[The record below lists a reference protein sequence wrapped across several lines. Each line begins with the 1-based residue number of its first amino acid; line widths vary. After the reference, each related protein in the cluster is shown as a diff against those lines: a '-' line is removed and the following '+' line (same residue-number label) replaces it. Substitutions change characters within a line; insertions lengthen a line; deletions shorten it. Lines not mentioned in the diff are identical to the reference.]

1 MSSKVYFT
9 RVANREPDEALAEKA
24 AKLYAKAGFAAQLAS
39 GRPVAI
45 KQHFGEKGTEGY
57 LKPPIARRFAEL
69 IRKAG
74 GKPFVTDTN
83 TLYRGERSNAV
94 DHLNLCASHG
104 FTHEGVGCPVIIADG
119 LMGSSQV
126 WVTIDG
132 KHYQRV
138 PIAADAFHAHAIVV
152 LTHVKGHLAAGLGG
166 AIKNV
171 GMGCASRAGKLD
183 QHHGDVPIVDAE
195 TCSACARCAEL
206 CPGEAITVGKT
217 AVIDKEKC
225 IGCGECLA
233 ICPVGAVEFEW
244 GETSRNLQ
252 EKMVEHALA
261 VQRTH
266 EHRMCYFN
274 FMTHMTKECDCMGI
288 QQEVLFEDV
297 GIVAGDDIV
306 AVEQA
311 TVDLIL
317 KKVGK
322 DVFREFHPGIDYTP
336 QLEYGEAV
344 GLGSRK
350 YELVE
355 IA

>member
-183 QHHGDVPIVDAE
+183 QHHGDHGGEDRGHRQREVHRLRGVPGDLSGGGGRVRVGGDLPESTRKDGRARPGRPADAR
-195 TCSACARCAEL
+195 TPDVLLQLHDPHDQGMRLHGDSA
-206 CPGEAITVGKT
+206 
-217 AVIDKEKC
+217 
-225 IGCGECLA
+225 
-233 ICPVGAVEFEW
+233 
-244 GETSRNLQ
+244 
-252 EKMVEHALA
+252 
-261 VQRTH
+261 
-266 EHRMCYFN
+266 
-274 FMTHMTKECDCMGI
+274 
-288 QQEVLFEDV
+288 
-297 GIVAGDDIV
+297 
-306 AVEQA
+306 
-311 TVDLIL
+311 
-317 KKVGK
+317 
-322 DVFREFHPGIDYTP
+322 
-336 QLEYGEAV
+336 
-344 GLGSRK
+344 GSPF
-350 YELVE
+350 
-355 IA
+355 

>member
-1 MSSKVYFT
+1 
-9 RVANREPDEALAEKA
+9 
-24 AKLYAKAGFAAQLAS
+24 
-39 GRPVAI
+39 
-45 KQHFGEKGTEGY
+45 
-57 LKPPIARRFAEL
+57 
-69 IRKAG
+69 
-74 GKPFVTDTN
+74 
-83 TLYRGERSNAV
+83 
-94 DHLNLCASHG
+94 
-104 FTHEGVGCPVIIADG
+104 
-119 LMGSSQV
+119 
-126 WVTIDG
+126 
-132 KHYQRV
+132 
-138 PIAADAFHAHAIVV
+138 
-152 LTHVKGHLAAGLGG
+152 
-166 AIKNV
+166 
-171 GMGCASRAGKLD
+171 
-183 QHHGDVPIVDAE
+183 
-195 TCSACARCAEL
+195 
-206 CPGEAITVGKT
+206 
-217 AVIDKEKC
+217 
-225 IGCGECLA
+225 
-233 ICPVGAVEFEW
+233 
-244 GETSRNLQ
+244 
-252 EKMVEHALA
+252 MVEHALA